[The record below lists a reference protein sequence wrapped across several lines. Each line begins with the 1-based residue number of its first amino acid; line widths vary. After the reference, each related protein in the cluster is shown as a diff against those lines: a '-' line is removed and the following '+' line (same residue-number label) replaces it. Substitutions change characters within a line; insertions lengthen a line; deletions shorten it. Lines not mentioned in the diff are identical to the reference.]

1 MSPFDTQVYHEHQ
14 ICLRFHRILNVIL
27 EMAFSSHCTPIW
39 KLNRICTTII
49 NKVTRKC
56 IWCCHRAQRCV
67 TSPGFGVKLCSGAWK
82 RGPDS
87 HVGTFSYVC
96 STRVRSV
103 KNTRWPE
110 RIDHHLVDIILK
122 CMFWNKSIWI
132 SKFHWG
138 MSLGSNI
145 RIGSAHRFSQKWQ
158 LRVCKWNFRVCKMPL
173 LMKISMKMK
182 ELGWF

>member
-14 ICLRFHRILNVIL
+14 ICLRFHRILKVIL

-39 KLNRICTTII
+39 KLNIISVTII

-87 HVGTFSYVC
+87 HVGTFSLWLGNDSIHWIAEGLTGDTERCKGKILILEYSPETMNVVVVGSSY
-96 STRVRSV
+96 STPVLTWSTY
-103 KNTRWPE
+103 KITR
-110 RIDHHLVDIILK
+110 LV
-122 CMFWNKSIWI
+122 
-132 SKFHWG
+132 
-138 MSLGSNI
+138 SN
-145 RIGSAHRFSQKWQ
+145 
-158 LRVCKWNFRVCKMPL
+158 
-173 LMKISMKMK
+173 
-182 ELGWF
+182 